1 MQDFHSLTK
10 FPCICKKEQ
19 TQSLQFQLCCYK
31 QHQKMEMFLCQSSW
45 TLPHQLL
52 LKILIE
58 MSGQITIGF
67 NNKEPS
73 LKRKKKY
80 WRKMVGLHFS
90 YVHHIS
96 FCIEAG
102 STKRKAKPAI
112 LRTDVI
118 VLSTSACLAVESND
132 SASPQITRSCSL
144 PPARTSWHV
153 RSQFAV
159 QWDTKQ
165 HLSQISLPPLSSFS
179 QWFQLLQAKPKLKK
193 VERGEKEKSQE
204 LKKACLNTE
213 EWVINLHTVQRIDE
227 F

>member
-1 MQDFHSLTK
+1 MLLQAAPKDGNVSLPVQLNVTSSTVIK
-10 FPCICKKEQ
+10 NTHWNEWQ
-19 TQSLQFQLCCYK
+19 NHHWLQQ
-31 QHQKMEMFLCQSSW
+31 QR
-45 TLPHQLL
+45 TLSEE
-52 LKILIE
+52 K
-58 MSGQITIGF
+58 
-67 NNKEPS
+67 
-73 LKRKKKY
+73 KKKY

-102 STKRKAKPAI
+102 SAKRKAKPAI

-153 RSQFAV
+153 GSQFAV

-165 HLSQISLPPLSSFS
+165 HLSQNSLPLLSSFS

-213 EWVINLHTVQRIDE
+213 EWVIDLHTVQRIDE